1 MKNLIKS
8 LVLILSIVVI
18 FLHFKRKESYIAQVK
33 MMSDLNVDN
42 YEREYDFIESIDDY
56 YPSLTLYTIPVKAI
70 KGKLYRKRLNC

>member
-56 YPSLTLYTIPVKAI
+56 YPSLTLIQFQL
-70 KGKLYRKRLNC
+70 KL